1 MRNTFRDKRELM
13 VSSVCI
19 SMCVNVEKKLELYGL
34 REICRNFL
42 KIVVCRILC
51 VCVCAYIYN
60 LNI

>member
-1 MRNTFRDKRELM
+1 M

-42 KIVVCRILC
+42 KIVFVCRILC
-51 VCVCAYIYN
+51 VCAYILYN
-60 LNI
+60 LNMIYKII